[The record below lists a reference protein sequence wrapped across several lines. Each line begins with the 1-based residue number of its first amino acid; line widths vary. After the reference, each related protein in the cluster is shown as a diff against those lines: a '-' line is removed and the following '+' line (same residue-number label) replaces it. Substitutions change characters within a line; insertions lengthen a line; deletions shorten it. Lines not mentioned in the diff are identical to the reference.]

1 MNAESPQLRGWR
13 RAVEQLE
20 SAAMDVWARPL
31 VVMVT
36 GFAFAAAAL
45 IAGRL
50 LPQPMRLPAE
60 TGTLAGL
67 AILGL
72 ITLWRTRTTV
82 PDTLAREIVARVAR
96 ARELMRGLPADL
108 HASLADD
115 LGKLTQPIS
124 PWSVAALTAFAML
137 VATMAAAATAG
148 LSAALMPQLGQL
160 NIAAGLTLAALLLPG
175 YVRLVTITAA
185 QRLEERAVLVERLV
199 EIANRD

>member
-1 MNAESPQLRGWR
+1 MNAESPQLKGWR

-20 SAAMDVWARPL
+20 SAAMDVWAQPL
-31 VVMVT
+31 VVMVA
-36 GFAFAAAAL
+36 GFALAAAAL
-45 IAGRL
+45 LAGRL
-50 LPQPMRLPAE
+50 LPQPMRLPAQ

-67 AILGL
+67 AVLGL
-72 ITLWRTRTTV
+72 VTLWRTRHTV

-96 ARELMRGLPADL
+96 ARELMRALPADL

-115 LGKLTQPIS
+115 IGKLTQPIS

-137 VATMAAAATAG
+137 VVTMAAAATAG
-148 LSAALMPQLGQL
+148 LSAALLPQLGQL

-185 QRLEERAVLVERLV
+185 QRLEERAILVERLV
-199 EIANRD
+199 EIATRD

>member
-1 MNAESPQLRGWR
+1 MNVESPQLKGWR
-13 RAVEQLE
+13 RAVDQLE

-31 VVMVT
+31 VVMVS
-36 GFAFAAAAL
+36 GFALAAAAL

-50 LPQPMRLPAE
+50 LPQEMRLPAQ

-67 AILGL
+67 AVLGF
-72 ITLWRTRTTV
+72 ITLWRTRDTV
-82 PDTLAREIVARVAR
+82 PDALAREIVARVAR
-96 ARELMRGLPADL
+96 ARDLMRALPADL

-115 LGKLTQPIS
+115 IGRLTQPIS

-137 VATMAAAATAG
+137 VTTMAAAATAG
-148 LSAALMPQLGQL
+148 VSAALLPQLGQL

-199 EIANRD
+199 EIAKRG

>member
-1 MNAESPQLRGWR
+1 
-13 RAVEQLE
+13 
-20 SAAMDVWARPL
+20 MDVWARPL
-31 VVMVT
+31 VVMVA
-36 GFAFAAAAL
+36 GFALAAAAL

-50 LPQPMRLPAE
+50 LPQPMRLPAQ

-67 AILGL
+67 AIVGL
-72 ITLWRTRTTV
+72 ITLWRTRDTV
-82 PDTLAREIVARVAR
+82 PDTLAREIVSRVAR
-96 ARELMRGLPADL
+96 ARELIRGLPADV
-108 HASLADD
+108 HTSLADD
-115 LGKLTQPIS
+115 LGRLTQPIS

-148 LSAALMPQLGQL
+148 LSAALLPQLGQL

>member
-1 MNAESPQLRGWR
+1 MNAESPQLKGWR

-31 VVMVT
+31 VVMVA
-36 GFAFAAAAL
+36 GFALAGAAL

-50 LPQPMRLPAE
+50 LPQPMRLPAQ
-60 TGTLAGL
+60 TATLAGL
-67 AILGL
+67 AALGL
-72 ITLWRTRTTV
+72 VTLWRTRDTV

-96 ARELMRGLPADL
+96 ARDLIRALPADV

-115 LGKLTQPIS
+115 IGRLTQPIS
-124 PWSVAALTAFAML
+124 PWWVAALTAFAML
-137 VATMAAAATAG
+137 VTTMAAAATAG
-148 LSAALMPQLGQL
+148 LSAALLPQLGQL

-185 QRLEERAVLVERLV
+185 ERLEERAVLVERLV
-199 EIANRD
+199 EIANRH

>member
-1 MNAESPQLRGWR
+1 MNAESAQLKGWR

-31 VVMVT
+31 VVMVA
-36 GFAFAAAAL
+36 GFALAAAAL

-50 LPQPMRLPAE
+50 LPQPMRLPAQIA
-60 TGTLAGL
+60 TLAGL
-67 AILGL
+67 ALVGL
-72 ITLWRTRTTV
+72 LTLWRTRGTV
-82 PDTLAREIVARVAR
+82 PDTLAREIVSRVAR
-96 ARELMRGLPADL
+96 ARDLIRGLPPDL
-108 HASLADD
+108 HLSLADD
-115 LGKLTQPIS
+115 IGRLTQPIS

-148 LSAALMPQLGQL
+148 LSAALLPQLGQL

-199 EIANRD
+199 EIASRD

>member
-148 LSAALMPQLGQL
+148 LSAALLPQLGQL

>member
-1 MNAESPQLRGWR
+1 MNAESPQLKGWR

-20 SAAMDVWARPL
+20 SAALDVWARPV
-31 VVMVT
+31 VVMVA
-36 GFAFAAAAL
+36 GFALAAAAL
-45 IAGRL
+45 LAGRM

-67 AILGL
+67 AILAV
-72 ITLWRTRTTV
+72 ITLWRTRATV
-82 PDTLAREIVARVAR
+82 PDVLAREIVARVVR
-96 ARELMRGLPADL
+96 ARELMRGLPADV
-108 HASLADD
+108 HTSLAEDI
-115 LGKLTQPIS
+115 GRLTQPIS

-148 LSAALMPQLGQL
+148 LSAAILPQLGQL
-160 NIAAGLTLAALLLPG
+160 NIAAGLSLAALLLPG

-199 EIANRD
+199 EIATRD